1 MSDLEAYLQRLRASL
16 DVTPARA
23 EVILAE
29 ARSHLEAKA
38 AELEEAGLSR
48 PEAVQAAVREFGD
61 ASRTGRLLTRANG
74 RHRTFRRIRR
84 GLLVCCLLLAAS
96 QWGLFRFVVFRTHL
110 ARGDLGIVARP
121 AAARADRPGLASL
134 PRFDAGSPNPHQLQ
148 LQGRDLQAL
157 DLQERL
163 PDLLQASF
171 DSHTQWSAALPDS
184 FDPARIMET
193 GKSPGL
199 GVRALHDKGI
209 TGRGVSIAIID
220 MSLLVDHAE
229 YAKQLRLYEEL
240 HSMERVASMH
250 GTAVAS
256 IAVGRTVGVAPE
268 ADLYYIA
275 DSFLT
280 SSPLPWA
287 STLWQHLRAPR
298 DATAS
303 AATTKE
309 RSRAMAM
316 VDFRWVAKGIRRV
329 LEINRRLPR
338 ERRIRVIAIEIGWT
352 PGRTGYEAATAAVAQ
367 AKREGVFVV
376 SSSLSFGYGL
386 RFHGLE
392 REPMSAPEDP
402 TSYRLVTEWG
412 PGFAKPT
419 LLFPM
424 DSRTTAAPTGGRDYA
439 FYRHAGWSW
448 VTPYIAGLYALA
460 CQVKPDITPE
470 VFWKTALETGTAPD
484 YSTMPRVSR
493 RSLRQEIAVRYDR
506 AVKEAG
512 KHHGVKGVRRMI
524 AQTYR
529 EATGK
534 PLPKVAE
541 AEVRNLVIQAMADQ
555 ETERYSGREARV
567 VNPPKLIE
575 ALQHH

>member
-1 MSDLEAYLQRLRASL
+1 MSDLEAYLQQLRASL

-23 EVILAE
+23 EVIVSE

-48 PEAVQAAVREFGD
+48 QEAVQAAVREFGD
-61 ASRTGRLLTRANG
+61 ARRTGRLLTRANG

-84 GLLVCCLLLAAS
+84 GLLVCGLLLAAS

-110 ARGDLGIVARP
+110 ARGDWGIVARP
-121 AAARADRPGLASL
+121 AAARADRPDLASL
-134 PRFDAGSPNPHQLQ
+134 PRFDASSPNSHQLQ
-148 LQGRDLQAL
+148 LQGRDLRAL
-157 DLQERL
+157 DLRERL

-171 DSHTQWSAALPDS
+171 DSHTQWPAALPEA
-184 FDPARIMET
+184 FNPMRVMHA

-229 YAKQLRLYEEL
+229 YEERLRLYEEL
-240 HSMERVASMH
+240 HSMERLASMH

-256 IAVGRTVGVAPE
+256 IAVGKTVGVAPE

-275 DSFLT
+275 DSFCT

-287 STLWQHLRAPR
+287 SMLWQSLRASR

-303 AATTKE
+303 AATAKE
-309 RSRAMAM
+309 LNRSVMAM
-316 VDFRWVAKGIRRV
+316 VDFRWAAKAIRRV
-329 LEINRRLPR
+329 LAINRRLPR
-338 ERRIRVIAIEIGWT
+338 ERRIRAIAVEIGWSR
-352 PGRTGYEAATAAVAQ
+352 GQTGYEAVTAAVEQAQ
-367 AKREGVFVV
+367 REGVFVV
-376 SSSLSFGYGL
+376 SSCLSDTYGL
-386 RFHGLE
+386 RFHGLG
-392 REPMSAPEDP
+392 REPMGAPEDP
-402 TSYRLVTEWG
+402 TSYHLFTDWG
-412 PGFAKPT
+412 PGFDKPT

-439 FYRHAGWSW
+439 FYRHGGWSW

-484 YSTMPRVSR
+484 YRAVPRVSR
-493 RSLRQEIAVRYDR
+493 QSLKQKTAVQYDR
-506 AVKEAG
+506 AVAEAR
-512 KHHGVKGVRRMI
+512 KRHGPKGVRRLL
-524 AQTYR
+524 AATYR

-534 PLPKVAE
+534 PLPNVGE
-541 AEVRNLVIQAMADQ
+541 AELRERMIEVVTDRD
-555 ETERYSGREARV
+555 TKRYSGREAAV
-567 VNPPKLIE
+567 VNPAGLIA
-575 ALQHH
+575 ALQE